1 MGRAALNGSPNMEDI
16 RISKTRIRVA
26 QNKTVY
32 QTLLKL
38 QNWQQYHIISTK
50 FKQFIICLRLWDR
63 RRYFCRYDWRVL
75 CQRTLSLAK
84 SYLVYWYCSQLKGR
98 YAELI
103 SPGMKSRYPWVWRV
117 DVHGYEEVR
126 KWRNNGEA
134 REDIARWGGAAKEAA
149 SGRAHCSSAPFNII
163 LAANFTIQTEVWG
176 ALNWLDYLR
185 VDRLQYFCGLIQV
198 KVRLGQVWL
207 ALRHKSHPWCHHSW
221 PEVFFTYP
229 AEWGLWVWPSPN
241 LVTFYAAVVGW

>member
-1 MGRAALNGSPNMEDI
+1 M
-16 RISKTRIRVA
+16 
-26 QNKTVY
+26 
-32 QTLLKL
+32 
-38 QNWQQYHIISTK
+38 
-50 FKQFIICLRLWDR
+50 
-63 RRYFCRYDWRVL
+63 L

-84 SYLVYWYCSQLKGR
+84 SYLASWYCSQLKGQ

-103 SPGMKSRYPWVWRV
+103 SQGMKRWYPQVWRVDSPGMKSWYPGYEELISWVWRV
-117 DVHGYEEVR
+117 DILWYEEVR

-229 AEWGLWVWPSPN
+229 AEWGLWAWPSPN

>member
-50 FKQFIICLRLWDR
+50 FNQFIICLRLWDR

-84 SYLVYWYCSQLKGR
+84 SYLVSWYCSPLKGR
-98 YAELI
+98 YAGLISQGMKRWYPVYEELI
-103 SPGMKSRYPWVWRV
+103 SWVWRV
-117 DVHGYEEVR
+117 DPLV
-126 KWRNNGEA
+126 WRGPEMK
-134 REDIARWGGAAKEAA
+134 EQWGSTRRHCAV
-149 SGRAHCSSAPFNII
+149 GRSRQRSCLWSCSLLLSPFQHHPRRQLYNSNRS
-163 LAANFTIQTEVWG
+163 LGSFELT
-176 ALNWLDYLR
+176 WLPPCGPSTVLLR
-185 VDRLQYFCGLIQV
+185 
-198 KVRLGQVWL
+198 
-207 ALRHKSHPWCHHSW
+207 SHSSK
-221 PEVFFTYP
+221 
-229 AEWGLWVWPSPN
+229 G
-241 LVTFYAAVVGW
+241 

>member
-149 SGRAHCSSAPFNII
+149 SGRAQLTAPQPLSTSSSPPTLQFKQKFGELWIDLI
-163 LAANFTIQTEVWG
+163 TSVWTV
-176 ALNWLDYLR
+176 Y
-185 VDRLQYFCGLIQV
+185 
-198 KVRLGQVWL
+198 
-207 ALRHKSHPWCHHSW
+207 STS
-221 PEVFFTYP
+221 
-229 AEWGLWVWPSPN
+229 
-241 LVTFYAAVVGW
+241 AVSFK

>member
-32 QTLLKL
+32 QTLLNL
-38 QNWQQYHIISTK
+38 QNWQQYYIISTK
-50 FKQFIICLRLWDR
+50 FKQFIICLRLCYRW
-63 RRYFCRYDWRVL
+63 RYFCRYDWRVL

-84 SYLVYWYCSQLKGR
+84 SYLV
-98 YAELI
+98 
-103 SPGMKSRYPWVWRV
+103 WRV
-117 DVHGYEEVR
+117 DIPGYEEVR

-229 AEWGLWVWPSPN
+229 AEWGLWAWPSPN